1 MSPERFQM
9 KALQFCN
16 AAWHIPCG
24 CRSAPGAR
32 FAQIAGWGRL
42 PQDHRM
48 TRNVPNADWH
58 PASWQ
63 SKPASQQPNYP
74 DAAALEHV
82 VADLSRLPP
91 IVTSW
96 EVDSL
101 GDEIARAQRGEAF
114 ILQGGDCAETFD
126 ECTSENIVAKLKI
139 LLQMSLVILYGL
151 KKPVIRVGRMAGQYA
166 KPRSADIETRDGT
179 SLPSFR
185 GDLVNR
191 SPFTAED
198 RVPDPQ
204 LILRGYERAAL
215 TLNFVRSLID
225 GGFADLHHP
234 EYWDLNWVGHSPT
247 ADEYHAI
254 VASISDSLDF
264 LETISGQPVHKTR
277 RADIYAAHEGLHLL
291 YEQAQTRFLDRR
303 SRWYNLSTH
312 FPWIGMRT
320 AEIDGAHVEY
330 FRGIS
335 NPIGVKVGPGMTRQW
350 LQDLVAALNPT
361 NKPGRLTLIH
371 RFGAKEIEEHL
382 PDLITAVK
390 ETGSPV
396 LWVCDPMHGNTEST
410 SDGVKTRRFDNIV
423 AEMASAFRVHE
434 SMGTHLGG
442 VHLELTGENVTECTG
457 GARGLTDGDLARAY
471 KSTVDPRLNYEQA
484 MEVAMRI
491 AGLHK

>member
-1 MSPERFQM
+1 MSRTIN
-9 KALQFCN
+9 K
-16 AAWHIPCG
+16 
-24 CRSAPGAR
+24 
-32 FAQIAGWGRL
+32 
-42 PQDHRM
+42 
-48 TRNVPNADWH
+48 ADWH

-63 SKPASQQPNYP
+63 SLQAAQQATYP
-74 DAAALEHV
+74 DAAALDRA

-96 EVDSL
+96 EVDAL
-101 GDEIARAQRGEAF
+101 KEQIAKAQRGEAF
-114 ILQGGDCAETFD
+114 VLQGGDCAETFD

-139 LLQMSLVILYGL
+139 LLQMSLVMLYGM
-151 KKPVIRVGRMAGQYA
+151 KKPVVRVGRMAGQYA
-166 KPRSADIETRDGT
+166 KPRSADTETRDGT

-191 SPFTAED
+191 NPFTSED

-234 EYWDLNWVGHSPT
+234 EYWDLGWVGHSAM
-247 ADEYHAI
+247 ADEYHGI
-254 VASISDSLDF
+254 VKSISDSLDF
-264 LETISGQPVHKTR
+264 LETVSGRELHRTQ

-291 YEQAQTRFLDRR
+291 YEQSQTRFLDRR
-303 SRWYNLSTH
+303 DRWYNLTTH

-320 AEIDGAHVEY
+320 AALDGAHIEY
-330 FRGIS
+330 FRGIA
-335 NPIGVKVGPGMTRQW
+335 NPMGVKIGPGMTREW
-350 LQDLVAALNPT
+350 LQDLIAALNP
-361 NKPGRLTLIH
+361 NNEPGRLTLIH
-371 RFGAKEIEEHL
+371 RFGAKSIEEHL
-382 PDLITAVK
+382 PDLITAVR

-410 SDGVKTRRFDNIV
+410 ADGTKTRRFENIV
-423 AEMASAFRVHE
+423 SELESAFRIHQ
-434 SMGTHLGG
+434 SMGSYLGG

-471 KSTVDPRLNYEQA
+471 KTTVDPRLNYEQA

-491 AGLHK
+491 AGLHQTETR